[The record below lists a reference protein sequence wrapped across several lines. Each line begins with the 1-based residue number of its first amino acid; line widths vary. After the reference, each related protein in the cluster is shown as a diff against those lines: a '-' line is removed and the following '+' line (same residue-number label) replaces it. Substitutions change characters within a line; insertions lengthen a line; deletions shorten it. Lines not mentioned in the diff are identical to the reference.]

1 MTATPEPIP
10 AFATAPP
17 PSPSPSPRR
26 RAVAEPSRLR
36 PARSALPVSHTLGAL
51 FDPRSVAIVGASDN
65 RQKWGYWLARGALA
79 GQGRRRVYLVNRRGT
94 EVVGSRSW
102 RSLADLPDPPELVV
116 VATPPGTV
124 RSEVEQGLEAGAR
137 CFVVITTGI
146 GDPASLRDELELAEL
161 VQSRGARLL
170 GPNCMGVVDHA
181 AALRLCW
188 GTVPAG
194 QVGLV
199 SQSGNL
205 ALEIGRLLGRAG
217 QGLSRLV
224 SLGNQRDIDAAEVLQ
239 SLVEHERTRVI
250 AAYIEDF
257 RDGRRLARAL
267 TSARSAGKPVLLLAA
282 GRSAASSR
290 AARSH
295 TGALVSPLE
304 VVDAAVAEAGALR
317 LDTAGELVDAAV
329 TLLARNVQGGSRV
342 AVVADG
348 GGQGA
353 LAADALAAA
362 SLSVPPL
369 GDATVS
375 RLRGFLP
382 AVAGVTNPVDL
393 AGAGEADIRN
403 YASVVGAL
411 LTAPEINAVVLSG
424 YFGDYVTSSPQLA
437 EAESAVAE
445 TLADASA
452 DAARPVVV
460 HSMAATET
468 PALRVLRRRGIP
480 VFDRIEHAAAA
491 IANAARWAALSPAEV
506 PPYVIAPPA
515 GDGSYQRTRE
525 LLAGYGLS
533 FPAARFVADADS
545 AAGAAADIGYPV
557 VLKAMGLAHKTE
569 ACGVA
574 LDLRDEPALR
584 AAFATM
590 RRRTRS
596 VAFAVEAM
604 VACPGSVE
612 LIMGVRQDASFGPV
626 AMAGIGGTAAELL
639 ADTAV
644 GLAPLTHQRARRML
658 GSLRQAPLLTGWR
671 GARPIDLDA
680 AAAVLVAVARAG
692 AEHPEYSELEVNPVL
707 AHPGG
712 ATALDAHGVLAPP
725 PAAADDGDE

>member
-1 MTATPEPIP
+1 MTAIP
-10 AFATAPP
+10 RPVPASATARR
-17 PSPSPSPRR
+17 PRSSA
-26 RAVAEPSRLR
+26 AVEPSWIR
-36 PARSALPVSHTLGAL
+36 PGSVAPQAAVPVRESLGAL

-65 RQKWGYWLARGALA
+65 RHKWGYWLARGALA
-79 GQGRRRVYLVNRRGT
+79 GRDRRQVYLVNRRGAT
-94 EVVGSRSW
+94 VLGSRSW
-102 RSLADLPDPPELVV
+102 PSLADLPHAPELVV
-116 VATPPGTV
+116 VATPPGNV
-124 RSEVEQGLEAGAR
+124 RLEVEQGLDAGAR
-137 CFVVITTGI
+137 CFVVITTGV
-146 GDPASLRDELELAEL
+146 GLRDELELAGL
-161 VQSRGARLL
+161 VRSRGARLL

-181 AALRLCW
+181 AALQLCW
-188 GTVPAG
+188 GSVPDG

-239 SLVEHERTRVI
+239 SLVEHQRTRVI
-250 AAYIEDF
+250 AAYVEDF

-267 TSARSAGKPVLLLAA
+267 ACARAAGKPVLLLAA
-282 GRSAASSR
+282 GRSAASGR

-304 VVDAAVAEAGALR
+304 VVDAAVTDAGALR

-329 TLLARNVQGGSRV
+329 TLLAPGVQGGSHV

-362 SLSVPPL
+362 GLSVPPL
-369 GDATVS
+369 RDATVS
-375 RLRGFLP
+375 RLRRLLP
-382 AVAGVTNPVDL
+382 AAAGVTNPVDL
-393 AGAGEADIRN
+393 AGAGESDIGS
-403 YASVVGAL
+403 YASVVSAL
-411 LTAPEINAVVLSG
+411 LTAPETDAVVLSG
-424 YFGDYVTSSPQLA
+424 YFGDYATSSPQLA
-437 EAESAVAE
+437 DAEAAVAGA
-445 TLADASA
+445 LADASA
-452 DAARPVVV
+452 DTARPVMV
-460 HSMAATET
+460 HSMAAAET

-480 VFDRIEHAAAA
+480 VFDRIEHVAAA

-506 PPYVIAPPA
+506 PQFATAPPA

-533 FPAARFVADADS
+533 FPAARFVADAGS
-545 AAGAAADIGYPV
+545 AAAAAAEIGYPV

-574 LDLRDEPALR
+574 LNLPDEPSLR

-596 VAFAVEAM
+596 AAFAVEAM
-604 VACPGSVE
+604 VQRPGSVE
-612 LIMGVRQDASFGPV
+612 LIMGVRQDPSFGPV
-626 AMAGIGGTAAELL
+626 AMAGIGGIAAELL
-639 ADTAV
+639 ADTTV
-644 GLAPLTHQRARRML
+644 SLAPLTHARARRML

-671 GARPIDLDA
+671 GAAPIDLDA
-680 AAAVLVAVARAG
+680 AAAALVAIALAG

-712 ATALDAHGVLAPP
+712 AAALDAHGVIAPP
-725 PAAADDGDE
+725 SGARLSHDGNP